1 LSNVTLWVVIAA
13 AIAICLFLDFAVFG
27 RRGITTRSAAI
38 WSVAWLAIGLGFTV
52 VIWAV
57 DDSRRAAEYAT
68 GYVIER
74 SLSLDNLFV
83 FALIFAAMGITGDE
97 RLRLLALGIVVALV
111 LRAGAIA
118 GGAALLDLFHVT
130 LYLFGA
136 LLIVTGIKLARREE
150 VTIEP
155 DKSFAVRALRKV
167 YPAAGPT
174 AAAIA
179 LIAATD
185 VVFAI
190 DSIPAIFAVTDD
202 PLIVFAAN
210 AFALVGLRS
219 LYVLLADLLQ
229 RFVYLDFGLAAIL
242 VFVGVKMML
251 TDVWKV
257 PIWLSL
263 IVIVVILGGAIVA
276 SHFAVKRGV
285 RGHSIDEHGHGP
297 EPPKAP
303 VANRG

>member
-1 LSNVTLWVVIAA
+1 LSNVTLWVVIAV
-13 AIAICLFLDFAVFG
+13 AIAICLALDFFVFG

-38 WSVAWLAIGLGFTV
+38 WSVGWLVVGLGFTF

-57 DDSRRAAEYAT
+57 DDSNHAAEYAT

-83 FALIFAAMGITGDE
+83 FALIFAAMGITGNE

-130 LYLFGA
+130 LYVFGA
-136 LLIVTGIKLARREE
+136 LLVLTGIKLAKRTE
-150 VTIEP
+150 VEIEP
-155 DKSFAVRALRKV
+155 DRSLAVRALRRV

-179 LIAATD
+179 MIAATD

-219 LYVLLADLLQ
+219 LYVLLADLLK
-229 RFVYLDFGLAAIL
+229 RFVYLDLGLAAIL
-242 VFVGVKMML
+242 VFVGAKML
-251 TDVWKV
+251 LVDVWKV

-263 IVIVVILGGAIVA
+263 VVIIGILGLATIA

-285 RGHSIDEHGHGP
+285 KGHTIDEPHGEGTHP
-297 EPPKAP
+297 EPKPKPA
-303 VANRG
+303 